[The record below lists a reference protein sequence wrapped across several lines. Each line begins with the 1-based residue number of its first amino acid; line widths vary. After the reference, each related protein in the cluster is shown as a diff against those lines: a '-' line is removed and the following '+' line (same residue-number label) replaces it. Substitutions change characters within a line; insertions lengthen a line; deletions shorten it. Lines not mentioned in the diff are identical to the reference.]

1 MAWKLLPT
9 DYTDAV
15 WSGLKRYT
23 QVDNSDG
30 TVSFNDVTTYTN
42 KEKSFF
48 GAKDAN
54 RMNEALNYI
63 MSMLENG
70 TNLYEEFQ
78 TYFTTQ
84 KELFKS
90 SGDSSYQ
97 ELTQYFVNL
106 KAQGDSSLAQ
116 IEKTYEE
123 HMTTYEGE
131 QTAAFNTWFAG
142 IKGKL
147 NEDIAGS
154 LQNQI
159 TEVDERLAALEHMTL
174 KNLFTVPVAID
185 NTCCSLCG
193 LVSTLIWVL
202 FSAPPII
209 SVRPL
214 CWLSVWST
222 LSQEY
227 SANTAAPSW
236 VACLPER
243 TKKFAT
249 TLVWL

>member
-70 TNLYEEFQ
+70 TNLYEKFQ

-131 QTAAFNTWFAG
+131 QTAVFNTWFAG

-185 NTCCSLCG
+185 NTG
-193 LVSTLIWVL
+193 
-202 FSAPPII
+202 
-209 SVRPL
+209 
-214 CWLSVWST
+214 
-222 LSQEY
+222 
-227 SANTAAPSW
+227 
-236 VACLPER
+236 
-243 TKKFAT
+243 T
-249 TLVWL
+249 TLLADDLGNAIVADWKYKEE

>member
-63 MSMLENG
+63 MSMLEYG

-123 HMTTYEGE
+123 HMTTYESE

-185 NTCCSLCG
+185 NTG
-193 LVSTLIWVL
+193 
-202 FSAPPII
+202 
-209 SVRPL
+209 
-214 CWLSVWST
+214 
-222 LSQEY
+222 
-227 SANTAAPSW
+227 
-236 VACLPER
+236 
-243 TKKFAT
+243 T
-249 TLVWL
+249 TLLADDLGNAIVADWKYKEE

>member
-1 MAWKLLPT
+1 MAWKLLST

-123 HMTTYEGE
+123 HMTTYESE
-131 QTAAFNTWFAG
+131 QTAAFSTWFAG

-185 NTCCSLCG
+185 NTG
-193 LVSTLIWVL
+193 
-202 FSAPPII
+202 
-209 SVRPL
+209 
-214 CWLSVWST
+214 
-222 LSQEY
+222 
-227 SANTAAPSW
+227 
-236 VACLPER
+236 
-243 TKKFAT
+243 T
-249 TLVWL
+249 TLLVDDLGNAIVADWKYKEV

>member
-123 HMTTYEGE
+123 HMTTYESE

-185 NTCCSLCG
+185 NTG
-193 LVSTLIWVL
+193 ATLLADDLGNAI
-202 FSAPPII
+202 
-209 SVRPL
+209 
-214 CWLSVWST
+214 
-222 LSQEY
+222 
-227 SANTAAPSW
+227 
-236 VACLPER
+236 VADWKYKEE
-243 TKKFAT
+243 
-249 TLVWL
+249 

>member
-1 MAWKLLPT
+1 MSWTLLPT

-70 TNLYEEFQ
+70 TDLYEEFT

-84 KELFKS
+84 QTLFENEANDVIENVRALTNAEY
-90 SGDSSYQ
+90 DSY
-97 ELTQYFVNL
+97 
-106 KAQGDSSLAQ
+106 
-116 IEKTYEE
+116 KTYVADLKQEGDDTLDSIE
-123 HMTTYEGE
+123 QGYAERMANYESE
-131 QTAAFNTWFAG
+131 QHAAFDAWFANVQNQ
-142 IKGKL
+142 L
-147 NEDIAGS
+147 SEDVAGS

-159 TEVDERLAALEHMTL
+159 TALEARVSELEYMVI
-174 KNLFTVPVAID
+174 NNDYRVALAVDDSDILVD
-185 NTCCSLCG
+185 DLGNT
-193 LVSTLIWVL
+193 I
-202 FSAPPII
+202 
-209 SVRPL
+209 
-214 CWLSVWST
+214 
-222 LSQEY
+222 
-227 SANTAAPSW
+227 
-236 VACLPER
+236 VADWKYEE
-243 TKKFAT
+243 
-249 TLVWL
+249 V

>member
-123 HMTTYEGE
+123 HMTTYESE

-185 NTCCSLCG
+185 NTG
-193 LVSTLIWVL
+193 
-202 FSAPPII
+202 
-209 SVRPL
+209 
-214 CWLSVWST
+214 
-222 LSQEY
+222 
-227 SANTAAPSW
+227 
-236 VACLPER
+236 
-243 TKKFAT
+243 T
-249 TLVWL
+249 TLLTDDLGNAIVADWKYKEE

>member
-90 SGDSSYQ
+90 SGDSS
-97 ELTQYFVNL
+97 
-106 KAQGDSSLAQ
+106 LAQ

-185 NTCCSLCG
+185 NTG
-193 LVSTLIWVL
+193 
-202 FSAPPII
+202 
-209 SVRPL
+209 
-214 CWLSVWST
+214 
-222 LSQEY
+222 
-227 SANTAAPSW
+227 
-236 VACLPER
+236 
-243 TKKFAT
+243 T
-249 TLVWL
+249 TLLADDLGNAIVADWKYKEE

>member
-23 QVDNSDG
+23 QVNNSDG

-131 QTAAFNTWFAG
+131 QIAAFNTWFAG

-185 NTCCSLCG
+185 NTG
-193 LVSTLIWVL
+193 
-202 FSAPPII
+202 
-209 SVRPL
+209 
-214 CWLSVWST
+214 
-222 LSQEY
+222 
-227 SANTAAPSW
+227 
-236 VACLPER
+236 
-243 TKKFAT
+243 T
-249 TLVWL
+249 TLLADDLGNAIVADWKYKEE

>member
-123 HMTTYEGE
+123 HMTTYEDE

-142 IKGKL
+142 IKDKL

-185 NTCCSLCG
+185 NTG
-193 LVSTLIWVL
+193 
-202 FSAPPII
+202 
-209 SVRPL
+209 
-214 CWLSVWST
+214 
-222 LSQEY
+222 
-227 SANTAAPSW
+227 
-236 VACLPER
+236 
-243 TKKFAT
+243 T
-249 TLVWL
+249 TLLADDLGNAIVADWKYKEE

>member
-30 TVSFNDVTTYTN
+30 TVSFNDVTTYTH

-123 HMTTYEGE
+123 HMTTYESE

-185 NTCCSLCG
+185 NTG
-193 LVSTLIWVL
+193 
-202 FSAPPII
+202 
-209 SVRPL
+209 
-214 CWLSVWST
+214 
-222 LSQEY
+222 
-227 SANTAAPSW
+227 
-236 VACLPER
+236 
-243 TKKFAT
+243 T
-249 TLVWL
+249 TLLTDDLGNAIVADWKYKEE

>member
-123 HMTTYEGE
+123 HMTTYEDE

-159 TEVDERLAALEHMTL
+159 TEVGERLAALEHMTL

-185 NTCCSLCG
+185 NTG
-193 LVSTLIWVL
+193 
-202 FSAPPII
+202 
-209 SVRPL
+209 
-214 CWLSVWST
+214 
-222 LSQEY
+222 
-227 SANTAAPSW
+227 
-236 VACLPER
+236 
-243 TKKFAT
+243 T
-249 TLVWL
+249 TLLADDLGNAIVADWKYKEE

>member
-131 QTAAFNTWFAG
+131 QAAAFNTWFAG

-185 NTCCSLCG
+185 NTG
-193 LVSTLIWVL
+193 
-202 FSAPPII
+202 
-209 SVRPL
+209 
-214 CWLSVWST
+214 
-222 LSQEY
+222 
-227 SANTAAPSW
+227 
-236 VACLPER
+236 
-243 TKKFAT
+243 T
-249 TLVWL
+249 TLLADDLGNAIVADWKYKEE

>member
-174 KNLFTVPVAID
+174 KNLFTVPVR
-185 NTCCSLCG
+185 L
-193 LVSTLIWVL
+193 
-202 FSAPPII
+202 
-209 SVRPL
+209 
-214 CWLSVWST
+214 
-222 LSQEY
+222 
-227 SANTAAPSW
+227 
-236 VACLPER
+236 
-243 TKKFAT
+243 T
-249 TLVWL
+249 TLVLRFLLTIWVMQSWQIGNIRRNKNECNQY

>member
-15 WSGLKRYT
+15 WSGLKKYT

-30 TVSFNDVTTYTN
+30 TVSFQDVTTYTS

-131 QTAAFNTWFAG
+131 QTTAFNTWFAG

-185 NTCCSLCG
+185 NTG
-193 LVSTLIWVL
+193 
-202 FSAPPII
+202 
-209 SVRPL
+209 
-214 CWLSVWST
+214 
-222 LSQEY
+222 
-227 SANTAAPSW
+227 
-236 VACLPER
+236 
-243 TKKFAT
+243 T
-249 TLVWL
+249 TLLADDLGNAIVADWKYKEE

>member
-1 MAWKLLPT
+1 MAWELLPV

-23 QVDNSDG
+23 QVNNSDG

-123 HMTTYEGE
+123 HMT
-131 QTAAFNTWFAG
+131 
-142 IKGKL
+142 
-147 NEDIAGS
+147 
-154 LQNQI
+154 
-159 TEVDERLAALEHMTL
+159 L

-185 NTCCSLCG
+185 NTG
-193 LVSTLIWVL
+193 
-202 FSAPPII
+202 
-209 SVRPL
+209 
-214 CWLSVWST
+214 
-222 LSQEY
+222 
-227 SANTAAPSW
+227 
-236 VACLPER
+236 
-243 TKKFAT
+243 T
-249 TLVWL
+249 TLLADDLGNAIVADWKYKEE

>member
-123 HMTTYEGE
+123 HMTAYEGE
-131 QTAAFNTWFAG
+131 QTSAFNTWFAG

-185 NTCCSLCG
+185 NTG
-193 LVSTLIWVL
+193 
-202 FSAPPII
+202 
-209 SVRPL
+209 
-214 CWLSVWST
+214 
-222 LSQEY
+222 
-227 SANTAAPSW
+227 
-236 VACLPER
+236 
-243 TKKFAT
+243 T
-249 TLVWL
+249 TLLADDLGNAIVADWKYKEE

>member
-1 MAWKLLPT
+1 MEWKLLPT

-123 HMTTYEGE
+123 HMTTYESE

-185 NTCCSLCG
+185 NTG
-193 LVSTLIWVL
+193 
-202 FSAPPII
+202 
-209 SVRPL
+209 
-214 CWLSVWST
+214 
-222 LSQEY
+222 
-227 SANTAAPSW
+227 
-236 VACLPER
+236 
-243 TKKFAT
+243 T
-249 TLVWL
+249 TLLADDLGNAIVADWKYKEE

>member
-123 HMTTYEGE
+123 HMTTYEGK

-185 NTCCSLCG
+185 NTG
-193 LVSTLIWVL
+193 
-202 FSAPPII
+202 
-209 SVRPL
+209 
-214 CWLSVWST
+214 
-222 LSQEY
+222 
-227 SANTAAPSW
+227 
-236 VACLPER
+236 
-243 TKKFAT
+243 T
-249 TLVWL
+249 TLLADDLGNAIVADWKYKEE